1 MDETIPYTRANDCDS
16 DVSAFLA
23 PFPRILFLQRHSTPV
38 KEVGSDE
45 SAFCPDCPEDA
56 LVVITPI
63 KSAKQADSEASAIP
77 AACPEDP
84 QIEQRSAS
92 PVSESELIFIS
103 AILENSSAS
112 WTFPDCELEDAL
124 LDQRFS
130 TPIKQAP
137 RSKTHSRSKNSFE
150 LDFLE
155 ASSLEGGSVK
165 QEARSNDLVFHSFEL
180 DFLENSSSEEDSV
193 KRDAPADEQNN
204 EQVSHDQSRHM
215 RSEFRDNLTTTSAD
229 YDADT
234 EEEEESRVGAVAV
247 AALQRKRKREES
259 DSYSEFEEPKKKKSL

>member
-23 PFPRILFLQRHSTPV
+23 PFPRILFFQRHSTPV

-150 LDFLE
+150 LDYLE

-165 QEARSNDLVFHSFEL
+165 QEARSDLVFHSFEL

-193 KRDAPADEQNN
+193 KRDAPAYEQNN
-204 EQVSHDQSRHM
+204 EQANAESRHM
-215 RSEFRDNLTTTSAD
+215 RSEVRDNLTTTSAD

-247 AALQRKRKREES
+247 AALQPKRKRDES
-259 DSYSEFEEPKKKKSL
+259 DSDSEFEQPKYKKSL